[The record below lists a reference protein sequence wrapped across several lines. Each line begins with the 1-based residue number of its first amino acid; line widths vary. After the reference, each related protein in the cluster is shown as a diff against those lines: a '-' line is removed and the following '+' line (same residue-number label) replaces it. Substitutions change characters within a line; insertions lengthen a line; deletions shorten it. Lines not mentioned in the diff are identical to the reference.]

1 LIKKTNKIIKIGGTG
16 MLTAIRNF
24 VIVFAISAVIFG
36 VIGYAITGF
45 IVDKVLGIANSPG
58 DTGINTDTGTSDDSE
73 TTKTPD
79 TNEIPNYEDLEGRSF
94 NILLIGTD
102 YRPDDFND
110 YKENFL
116 NGTVSGGKLGM
127 LTRKVRPRSA
137 DYMMLIRVKEETRE
151 ITFTEIPR
159 NTRVTVYEK
168 HCLLG
173 TLYGDYGVEAIVNFV
188 NYLTSVTIDYYIC
201 MNVTNAAAI
210 INMIDGVTINV
221 PVDILNPYYN
231 PSIDPED
238 EDYEKKLSVAGIT
251 GDRDFQT
258 KIAIEAGENLING
271 DNIFALLHYRTKD
284 DNYDESQRSQVLLDL
299 TKAVIEKAISNEYL
313 KDASELFA
321 RAISYAETNLSFSE
335 LISNIGIIKAYDEF
349 KKKTLSYPGAT
360 ATVEGVNY
368 FIPSATE
375 AHAIFRSADSLSFY

>member
-1 LIKKTNKIIKIGGTG
+1 MNKKNEIGGTG

-45 IVDKVLGIANSPG
+45 IVDNVLSIANSP
-58 DTGINTDTGTSDDSE
+58 DETGISTDTDTSNDSE

-79 TNEIPNYEDLEGRSF
+79 TDNIPKYEDLEGRSF

-110 YKENFL
+110 YKEDFL
-116 NGTVSGGKLGM
+116 NGTVGGGMIGM
-127 LTRKVRPRSA
+127 LKRKVRPKSA
-137 DYMMLIRVKEETRE
+137 DYMMLIRVNEEKRE
-151 ITFTEIPR
+151 ISFTEIPK

-168 HCLLG
+168 QCLLG
-173 TLYGDYGVEAIVNFV
+173 PLYGDYGVESIVNFV

-201 MNVTNAAAI
+201 VNVTDAASI
-210 INMIDGVTINV
+210 INIIDGVTINV

-231 PSIDPED
+231 PKINPED
-238 EDYEKKLSVAGIT
+238 EDYEKKLKVAGIT

-258 KIAIEAGENLING
+258 EIAIEAGENLING

-284 DNYDESQRSQVLLDL
+284 GSYNESQRNQVLLDL
-299 TKAVIEKAISNEYL
+299 TKAVIEKAISKEYL
-313 KDASELFA
+313 NDASELFA
-321 RAISYAETNLSFSE
+321 RAISYAETNMTFND
-335 LISNIGIIKAYDEF
+335 LISNIGIFKAYDEF
-349 KKKTLSYPGAT
+349 TKKTLSYPGTT

-368 FIPSATE
+368 FIPSVTE
-375 AHAIFRSADSLSFY
+375 AYAIFRSADSLILNQN

>member
-1 LIKKTNKIIKIGGTG
+1 

-45 IVDKVLGIANSPG
+45 IVDNVLSIANSP
-58 DTGINTDTGTSDDSE
+58 DETGISTDTDTSNDSE

-79 TNEIPNYEDLEGRSF
+79 TDNIPKYEDLEGRSF

-110 YKENFL
+110 YKEDFL
-116 NGTVSGGKLGM
+116 NGTVGGGMIGM
-127 LTRKVRPRSA
+127 LKRKVRPKSA
-137 DYMMLIRVKEETRE
+137 DYMMLIRVNEEKRE
-151 ITFTEIPR
+151 ITFTEIPK

-168 HCLLG
+168 QCLLG
-173 TLYGDYGVEAIVNFV
+173 PQYGDYGVESIVNFV

-201 MNVTNAAAI
+201 VNVTDAASI
-210 INMIDGVTINV
+210 INIIDGVTINV

-231 PSIDPED
+231 PKINPED
-238 EDYEKKLSVAGIT
+238 EDYEKKLKVAGIT

-258 KIAIEAGENLING
+258 EIAIEAGENLING

-284 DNYDESQRSQVLLDL
+284 GSYNESQRNQVLLDL
-299 TKAVIEKAISNEYL
+299 TKAVIEKAISKEYL
-313 KDASELFA
+313 NDASELFA
-321 RAISYAETNLSFSE
+321 RAISYAETNMTFND
-335 LISNIGIIKAYDEF
+335 LISNIGIFKAYDEF
-349 KKKTLSYPGAT
+349 TKKTLSYPGTT

-368 FIPSATE
+368 FIPSVTE
-375 AHAIFRSADSLSFY
+375 AYAIFRSADSLILNQN

>member
-1 LIKKTNKIIKIGGTG
+1 

-45 IVDKVLGIANSPG
+45 IVDNVLSIANSP
-58 DTGINTDTGTSDDSE
+58 DETGISTDTDTSNDSE

-79 TNEIPNYEDLEGRSF
+79 TDNIPKYEDLEGRSF

-116 NGTVSGGKLGM
+116 NGTVGGGMIGM
-127 LTRKVRPRSA
+127 LKRKVRPKSA
-137 DYMMLIRVKEETRE
+137 DYMMLIRVNEEKRE
-151 ITFTEIPR
+151 ITFTEIPK

-168 HCLLG
+168 QCLLG
-173 TLYGDYGVEAIVNFV
+173 PLYGDYGVESIVNFV

-201 MNVTNAAAI
+201 VNVTDAASI
-210 INMIDGVTINV
+210 INIIDGVTINV

-231 PSIDPED
+231 PKINPED
-238 EDYEKKLSVAGIT
+238 EDYEKKLKVAGIT

-258 KIAIEAGENLING
+258 EIAIEAGENLING

-284 DNYDESQRSQVLLDL
+284 GSYNESQRNQVLLDL
-299 TKAVIEKAISNEYL
+299 TKAVIEKAISKEYL
-313 KDASELFA
+313 NDASELFA
-321 RAISYAETNLSFSE
+321 RAISYAETNMTFND
-335 LISNIGIIKAYDEF
+335 LISNIGIFKAYDEF
-349 KKKTLSYPGAT
+349 TKKTLSYPGTT

-368 FIPSATE
+368 FIPSVTE
-375 AHAIFRSADSLSFY
+375 AYAIFRSADSLILNQN

>member
-1 LIKKTNKIIKIGGTG
+1 

-45 IVDKVLGIANSPG
+45 IVDNVLSIANSP
-58 DTGINTDTGTSDDSE
+58 DETGISTDTDTSNDSE

-79 TNEIPNYEDLEGRSF
+79 TDNIPKYEDLEGRSF

-110 YKENFL
+110 YKEDFL
-116 NGTVSGGKLGM
+116 NGTVGGGMIGM
-127 LTRKVRPRSA
+127 LKRKVRPKSA
-137 DYMMLIRVKEETRE
+137 DYMMLIRVNEEKRE
-151 ITFTEIPR
+151 ISFTEIPK

-168 HCLLG
+168 QCLLG
-173 TLYGDYGVEAIVNFV
+173 PLYGDYGVESIVNFV

-201 MNVTNAAAI
+201 VNVTDAASI
-210 INMIDGVTINV
+210 INIIDGVTINV

-231 PSIDPED
+231 PKINPED
-238 EDYEKKLSVAGIT
+238 EDYEKKLKVAGIT

-258 KIAIEAGENLING
+258 EIAIEAGENLING

-284 DNYDESQRSQVLLDL
+284 GSYNESQRNQVLLDL
-299 TKAVIEKAISNEYL
+299 TKAVIEKAISKEYL
-313 KDASELFA
+313 NDASELFA
-321 RAISYAETNLSFSE
+321 RAISYAETNMTFND
-335 LISNIGIIKAYDEF
+335 LISNIGIFKAYDEF
-349 KKKTLSYPGAT
+349 TKKTLSYPGTT

-368 FIPSATE
+368 FIPSVTE
-375 AHAIFRSADSLSFY
+375 AYAIFRSADSLILNQN

>member
-1 LIKKTNKIIKIGGTG
+1 

-45 IVDKVLGIANSPG
+45 IVDNVLSIANSP
-58 DTGINTDTGTSDDSE
+58 DETGISTDTDTSNDSE

-79 TNEIPNYEDLEGRSF
+79 TDNIPKYEDLEGRSL

-110 YKENFL
+110 YKEDFL
-116 NGTVSGGKLGM
+116 NGTVGGGMIGM
-127 LTRKVRPRSA
+127 LKRKVRPKSA
-137 DYMMLIRVKEETRE
+137 DYMMLIRVNEEKRE
-151 ITFTEIPR
+151 ITFTEIPK

-168 HCLLG
+168 QCLLG
-173 TLYGDYGVEAIVNFV
+173 PLYGDYGVESIVNFV

-201 MNVTNAAAI
+201 VNVTDAASI
-210 INMIDGVTINV
+210 INIIDGVTINV

-231 PSIDPED
+231 PKINPED
-238 EDYEKKLSVAGIT
+238 EDYEKKLKVAGIT

-258 KIAIEAGENLING
+258 EIAIEAGENLING

-284 DNYDESQRSQVLLDL
+284 GSYNESQRNQVLLDL
-299 TKAVIEKAISNEYL
+299 TKAVIEKAISKEYL
-313 KDASELFA
+313 NDASELFA
-321 RAISYAETNLSFSE
+321 RAISYAETNMTFND
-335 LISNIGIIKAYDEF
+335 LISNIGIFKAYDEF
-349 KKKTLSYPGAT
+349 TKKTLSYPGTT

-368 FIPSATE
+368 FIPSVTE
-375 AHAIFRSADSLSFY
+375 AYAIFRSADSLILNQN

>member
-1 LIKKTNKIIKIGGTG
+1 MNKKNEIGGTG

-45 IVDKVLGIANSPG
+45 IVDNVLSIANSP
-58 DTGINTDTGTSDDSE
+58 DETGISTDTDTSNDSE

-79 TNEIPNYEDLEGRSF
+79 TDNIPKYEDLEGRSF

-110 YKENFL
+110 YKEDFL
-116 NGTVSGGKLGM
+116 NGTVGGGMIGM
-127 LTRKVRPRSA
+127 LKRKVRPKSA
-137 DYMMLIRVKEETRE
+137 DYMMLIRVNEEKRE
-151 ITFTEIPR
+151 ITFTEIPK

-168 HCLLG
+168 QCLLG
-173 TLYGDYGVEAIVNFV
+173 PLYGDYGVESIVNFV

-201 MNVTNAAAI
+201 VNVTDAASI
-210 INMIDGVTINV
+210 INIIDGVTINV

-231 PSIDPED
+231 PKINPED
-238 EDYEKKLSVAGIT
+238 EDYEKKLKVAGIT

-258 KIAIEAGENLING
+258 EIAIEAGENLING

-284 DNYDESQRSQVLLDL
+284 GSYNESQRNQVLLDL
-299 TKAVIEKAISNEYL
+299 TKAVIEKAISKEYL
-313 KDASELFA
+313 NDASELFA
-321 RAISYAETNLSFSE
+321 RAISYAETNMTFND
-335 LISNIGIIKAYDEF
+335 LISNIGIFKAYDEF
-349 KKKTLSYPGAT
+349 TKKTLSYPGTT

-368 FIPSATE
+368 FIPSVTE
-375 AHAIFRSADSLSFY
+375 AYAIFRSADSLILNQN

>member
-1 LIKKTNKIIKIGGTG
+1 

-45 IVDKVLGIANSPG
+45 IVDNVLSIANSP
-58 DTGINTDTGTSDDSE
+58 DETGISTDTDTSNDSE

-79 TNEIPNYEDLEGRSF
+79 TDNIPKYEDLEGRSF

-110 YKENFL
+110 YKEDFL
-116 NGTVSGGKLGM
+116 NGTVGGGMIGM
-127 LTRKVRPRSA
+127 LKRKVRPKSA
-137 DYMMLIRVKEETRE
+137 DYMMLIRVNEEKRE
-151 ITFTEIPR
+151 ITFTEIPK

-168 HCLLG
+168 QCLLG
-173 TLYGDYGVEAIVNFV
+173 PLYGDYGVESIVNFV

-201 MNVTNAAAI
+201 VNVTDAASI
-210 INMIDGVTINV
+210 INIIDGVTINV

-231 PSIDPED
+231 QKINPED
-238 EDYEKKLSVAGIT
+238 EDYEKKLKVAGIT

-258 KIAIEAGENLING
+258 EIAIEAGENLING

-284 DNYDESQRSQVLLDL
+284 GSYNESQRNQVLLDL
-299 TKAVIEKAISNEYL
+299 TKAVIEKAISKEYL
-313 KDASELFA
+313 NDASELFA
-321 RAISYAETNLSFSE
+321 RAISYAETNMTFND
-335 LISNIGIIKAYDEF
+335 LISNIGIFKAYDEF
-349 KKKTLSYPGAT
+349 TKKTLSYPGTT

-368 FIPSATE
+368 FIPSVTE
-375 AHAIFRSADSLSFY
+375 AYAIFRSADSLILNQN

>member
-1 LIKKTNKIIKIGGTG
+1 

-45 IVDKVLGIANSPG
+45 IVDNVLSIANSP
-58 DTGINTDTGTSDDSE
+58 DETGISTDTDTSNDSE

-79 TNEIPNYEDLEGRSF
+79 TDNIPKYEDLEGRSF

-110 YKENFL
+110 YKEDFL
-116 NGTVSGGKLGM
+116 NGTVGGGMIGM
-127 LTRKVRPRSA
+127 LKRKVRPKSA
-137 DYMMLIRVKEETRE
+137 DYMMLIRVNEEKRE
-151 ITFTEIPR
+151 ITFTEIPK

-168 HCLLG
+168 QCLLG
-173 TLYGDYGVEAIVNFV
+173 PLYGDYGVESIVNFV

-201 MNVTNAAAI
+201 VNVTDAASI
-210 INMIDGVTINV
+210 INIIDGVTINV

-231 PSIDPED
+231 PKINPED
-238 EDYEKKLSVAGIT
+238 EDYEKKLKVAGIT

-258 KIAIEAGENLING
+258 EIAIEAGENLING

-284 DNYDESQRSQVLLDL
+284 GSYNESQRNQVLLDL
-299 TKAVIEKAISNEYL
+299 TKAVIEKAISKEYL
-313 KDASELFA
+313 NDASELFA
-321 RAISYAETNLSFSE
+321 RAISYAETNMTFND
-335 LISNIGIIKAYDEF
+335 LISNIGIFKAYDEF
-349 KKKTLSYPGAT
+349 TKKTLSYPGTT

-368 FIPSATE
+368 FIPSVTE
-375 AHAIFRSADSLSFY
+375 AYAIFRSADSLILNQN

>member
-1 LIKKTNKIIKIGGTG
+1 

-45 IVDKVLGIANSPG
+45 IVDNVLSIANSP
-58 DTGINTDTGTSDDSE
+58 DETGISTDTDTSNDSE

-79 TNEIPNYEDLEGRSF
+79 TDNIPKYEDLEGRSF

-110 YKENFL
+110 YKEDFL
-116 NGTVSGGKLGM
+116 NGTVGGGMIGM
-127 LTRKVRPRSA
+127 LKRKVRPKSA
-137 DYMMLIRVKEETRE
+137 DYMMLIRVNEEKRE
-151 ITFTEIPR
+151 ITFTEIPK

-168 HCLLG
+168 QCLLG
-173 TLYGDYGVEAIVNFV
+173 PLYGDYGVESIVNFV

-201 MNVTNAAAI
+201 VNVTDAASI
-210 INMIDGVTINV
+210 INIIDGVTINV

-231 PSIDPED
+231 PKINPED
-238 EDYEKKLSVAGIT
+238 EDYEKKLKVAGIT

-258 KIAIEAGENLING
+258 EIAIEAGENLING

-284 DNYDESQRSQVLLDL
+284 GSYNESQRNQVLLDL
-299 TKAVIEKAISNEYL
+299 TKAVIEKAISKEYL
-313 KDASELFA
+313 NDASELFA
-321 RAISYAETNLSFSE
+321 RAISYAETNMTFND
-335 LISNIGIIKAYDEF
+335 LISNIGIFKAYDEF
-349 KKKTLSYPGAT
+349 TKKTLSYPGTT
-360 ATVEGVNY
+360 ATVEGVDY
-368 FIPSATE
+368 FIPSVTE
-375 AHAIFRSADSLSFY
+375 AYAIFRSADSLILNQN

>member
-1 LIKKTNKIIKIGGTG
+1 MNKKNEIGGTG

-45 IVDKVLGIANSPG
+45 IVDNVLSIANSP
-58 DTGINTDTGTSDDSE
+58 DETGISTDTDTSNDSE

-79 TNEIPNYEDLEGRSF
+79 TDNIPKYEDLEGRSF

-110 YKENFL
+110 YKEDFL
-116 NGTVSGGKLGM
+116 NGTVGGGMIGM
-127 LTRKVRPRSA
+127 LKRKVRPKSA
-137 DYMMLIRVKEETRE
+137 DYMMLIRVNEEKRE
-151 ITFTEIPR
+151 ITFTEIPK

-168 HCLLG
+168 QCLLG
-173 TLYGDYGVEAIVNFV
+173 PQYGDYGVESIVNFV

-201 MNVTNAAAI
+201 VNVTDAASI
-210 INMIDGVTINV
+210 INIIDGVTINV

-231 PSIDPED
+231 PKINPED
-238 EDYEKKLSVAGIT
+238 EDYEKKLKVAGIT

-258 KIAIEAGENLING
+258 EIAIEAGENLING

-284 DNYDESQRSQVLLDL
+284 GSYNESQRNQVLLDL
-299 TKAVIEKAISNEYL
+299 TKAVIEKAISKEYL
-313 KDASELFA
+313 NDASELFA
-321 RAISYAETNLSFSE
+321 RAISYAETNMTFND
-335 LISNIGIIKAYDEF
+335 LISNIGIFKAYDEF
-349 KKKTLSYPGAT
+349 TKKTLSYPGTT

-368 FIPSATE
+368 FIPSVTE
-375 AHAIFRSADSLSFY
+375 AYAIFRSADSLILNQN

>member
-1 LIKKTNKIIKIGGTG
+1 MNKKNEIGGTG

-45 IVDKVLGIANSPG
+45 IVDNVLSIANSP
-58 DTGINTDTGTSDDSE
+58 DETGISTDTDTSNDSE

-79 TNEIPNYEDLEGRSF
+79 TDNIPKYEDLEGRSF

-116 NGTVSGGKLGM
+116 NGTVGGGMIGM
-127 LTRKVRPRSA
+127 LKRKVRPKSA
-137 DYMMLIRVKEETRE
+137 DYMMLIRVNEEKRE
-151 ITFTEIPR
+151 ITFTEIPK

-168 HCLLG
+168 QCLLG
-173 TLYGDYGVEAIVNFV
+173 PLYGDYGVESIVNFV

-201 MNVTNAAAI
+201 VNVTDAASI
-210 INMIDGVTINV
+210 INIIDGVTINV

-231 PSIDPED
+231 PKINPED
-238 EDYEKKLSVAGIT
+238 EDYEKKLKVAGIT

-258 KIAIEAGENLING
+258 EIAIEAGENLING

-284 DNYDESQRSQVLLDL
+284 GSYNESQRNQVLLDL
-299 TKAVIEKAISNEYL
+299 TKAVIEKAISKEYL
-313 KDASELFA
+313 NDASELFA
-321 RAISYAETNLSFSE
+321 RAISYAETNMTFND
-335 LISNIGIIKAYDEF
+335 LISNIGIFKAYDEF
-349 KKKTLSYPGAT
+349 TKKTLSYPGTT

-368 FIPSATE
+368 FIPSVTE
-375 AHAIFRSADSLSFY
+375 AYAIFRSADSLILNQN

>member
-1 LIKKTNKIIKIGGTG
+1 

-45 IVDKVLGIANSPG
+45 IVDNVLSIANSP
-58 DTGINTDTGTSDDSE
+58 DETGISTDTDTSNDSE

-79 TNEIPNYEDLEGRSF
+79 TDNIPKYEDLEGRSF

-110 YKENFL
+110 YKEDFL
-116 NGTVSGGKLGM
+116 NGTVGGGMIGM
-127 LTRKVRPRSA
+127 LKRKVRPKSA
-137 DYMMLIRVKEETRE
+137 DYMMLIRVNEEKRE
-151 ITFTEIPR
+151 ITFTEIPK

-168 HCLLG
+168 QCLLG
-173 TLYGDYGVEAIVNFV
+173 PLYGDYGVESIVNFV

-201 MNVTNAAAI
+201 VNVTDAASI
-210 INMIDGVTINV
+210 INIINGVTINV

-231 PSIDPED
+231 PKINPED
-238 EDYEKKLSVAGIT
+238 EDYEKKLKVAGIT

-258 KIAIEAGENLING
+258 EIAIEAGENLING

-284 DNYDESQRSQVLLDL
+284 GSYNESQRNQVLLDL
-299 TKAVIEKAISNEYL
+299 TKAVIEKAISKEYL
-313 KDASELFA
+313 NDASELFA
-321 RAISYAETNLSFSE
+321 RAISYAETNMTFND
-335 LISNIGIIKAYDEF
+335 LISNIGIFKAYDEF
-349 KKKTLSYPGAT
+349 TKKTLSYPGTT

-368 FIPSATE
+368 FIPSVTE
-375 AHAIFRSADSLSFY
+375 AYAIFRSADSLILNQN

>member
-1 LIKKTNKIIKIGGTG
+1 MNKKNEIGGTG

-45 IVDKVLGIANSPG
+45 IVDNVLSIANSP
-58 DTGINTDTGTSDDSE
+58 DETGISTDTDTSNDSE

-79 TNEIPNYEDLEGRSF
+79 TDNIPKYEDLEGRSF

-110 YKENFL
+110 YKEDFL
-116 NGTVSGGKLGM
+116 NGTVGGGMIGM
-127 LTRKVRPRSA
+127 LKRKVRPKSA
-137 DYMMLIRVKEETRE
+137 DYMMLIRVNEEKRE
-151 ITFTEIPR
+151 ISFTEIPK

-168 HCLLG
+168 QCLLG
-173 TLYGDYGVEAIVNFV
+173 PLYGDYGVESIVNFV

-201 MNVTNAAAI
+201 VNVTDAASI
-210 INMIDGVTINV
+210 INIIDGVTINV

-231 PSIDPED
+231 PKINPED
-238 EDYEKKLSVAGIT
+238 EDYEKKLKVAGIT

-258 KIAIEAGENLING
+258 EIAIEAGENLING

-284 DNYDESQRSQVLLDL
+284 GSYNESQRNQVLLDL
-299 TKAVIEKAISNEYL
+299 TKAVIEKAISKEYL
-313 KDASELFA
+313 NDASELFA
-321 RAISYAETNLSFSE
+321 RAISYAETNMTFND
-335 LISNIGIIKAYDEF
+335 LISNIGIFKAYDEF
-349 KKKTLSYPGAT
+349 TKKTLSYPGTT
-360 ATVEGVNY
+360 ATVEGINY
-368 FIPSATE
+368 FIPSVTE
-375 AHAIFRSADSLSFY
+375 AYAIFRSADSLILNQN

>member
-1 LIKKTNKIIKIGGTG
+1 

-45 IVDKVLGIANSPG
+45 IVDNVLSIANSP
-58 DTGINTDTGTSDDSE
+58 DETGISTDTDTSNDSE

-79 TNEIPNYEDLEGRSF
+79 TDNIPKYEDLEGRSF

-110 YKENFL
+110 YKEDFL
-116 NGTVSGGKLGM
+116 NGTVGGGMIGM
-127 LTRKVRPRSA
+127 LKRKVRPKSA
-137 DYMMLIRVKEETRE
+137 DYMMLIRVNEEKRE
-151 ITFTEIPR
+151 ISFTEIPK

-168 HCLLG
+168 QCLLG
-173 TLYGDYGVEAIVNFV
+173 PLYGDYGVESIVNFV

-201 MNVTNAAAI
+201 VNVTDAASI
-210 INMIDGVTINV
+210 INIIDGVTINV

-231 PSIDPED
+231 PKINPED
-238 EDYEKKLSVAGIT
+238 EDYEKKLKVAGIT

-258 KIAIEAGENLING
+258 EIAIEAGENLING

-284 DNYDESQRSQVLLDL
+284 GSYNESQRNQVLLDL
-299 TKAVIEKAISNEYL
+299 TKAVIEKAISKEYL
-313 KDASELFA
+313 NDASELFA
-321 RAISYAETNLSFSE
+321 RAISYAETNMTFND
-335 LISNIGIIKAYDEF
+335 LISNIGIFKAYDEF
-349 KKKTLSYPGAT
+349 TKKTLSYPGTT
-360 ATVEGVNY
+360 ATVEGINY
-368 FIPSATE
+368 FIPSVTE
-375 AHAIFRSADSLSFY
+375 AYAIFRSADSLILNQN